1 MELITGHTTSW
12 SEGRQDLLH
21 ASTNTMLKTIPT
33 IGEQPWIK
41 LTVEWKMKMKVK
53 IKIKIKTK
61 NAKENVNDDGKKQ
74 MKMQIKV
81 AEPPRIPYYTAMSC
95 LSA

>member
-1 MELITGHTTSW
+1 
-12 SEGRQDLLH
+12 
-21 ASTNTMLKTIPT
+21 MLKTIPT

-53 IKIKIKTK
+53 IKIKTK

-74 MKMQIKV
+74 MQIKV
-81 AEPPRIPYYTAMSC
+81 AEPCTSDSVLHSHVMFKCIECRDPTKTEPGIQFQ
-95 LSA
+95 